1 MAGYVDG
8 FVLPIPKK
16 NIDAYRKLARK
27 AGKIW
32 KEHGALEY
40 RECVGD
46 DVPPG
51 KTTSF
56 QKSVKLKSNEVVWFS
71 WIVYKSRKHRD
82 AVNAKVLK
90 DPRIARMGGPQ
101 DMPFDMTR
109 MIYGGFRIAVTL

>member
-1 MAGYVDG
+1 MAEYVDG

-16 NIDAYRKLARK
+16 NVGAYRKLARK

-56 QKSVKLKSNEVVWFS
+56 PKSVKLKANEVVWFS

-90 DPRIARMGGPQ
+90 DPRIARMGAES
-101 DMPFDMTR
+101 MPFDLKR
-109 MIYGGFRIAVTL
+109 MIYGGFKVSVKL

>member
-1 MAGYVDG
+1 VAEYVDG

-16 NIDAYRKLARK
+16 NIGAYSKLARK

-56 QKSVKLKSNEVVWFS
+56 PKSVKLKANEVVWFS

-90 DPRIARMGGPQ
+90 DPRIARMGA
-101 DMPFDMTR
+101 DSMPFDSKR
-109 MIYGGFRIAVTL
+109 MIFGGFKLSVKL